1 LGVQPARLFTDNDA
15 VSALSSTLVP
25 ATQDRPLYS
34 SRLSQRAFT
43 LLEVIVVVAI
53 LAILATVV
61 TLNVADAPGQARQ
74 ARAKQDVQTL
84 TNALNLYKLDNFSF
98 PSTEQGL
105 EALVSRPAGQP
116 EAPNWKNGGY
126 LQGNAVIKDPWN
138 RAYLYLTPGRR
149 GEIDVYSLG
158 ADGRPGGEGENADV
172 GNWVE

>member
-1 LGVQPARLFTDNDA
+1 MQLPPADARLA
-15 VSALSSTLVP
+15 GARML
-25 ATQDRPLYS
+25 AR
-34 SRLSQRAFT
+34 SRLDQRGFT

-84 TNALNLYKLDNFSF
+84 VNALNLYKLDNFNF

-105 EALVSRPAGQP
+105 EALVRRPAGQP
-116 EAPNWKNGGY
+116 EAANWKNGGY

-138 RAYLYLTPGRR
+138 RPYLYLNPGRR

-172 GNWVE
+172 GNWVD